1 MTMDLSKSQWHSYT
15 TDENI
20 FATAKMFYG
29 KYLFKAE
36 VEIPG
41 AFYVRYAKGKTF
53 DKFVEMMDVNR
64 LRRKEMLNDSIGVF
78 RYWKDK
84 GNTLDNA
91 VDRHLYDTYT
101 FIASKKGIGKH
112 KIKQNTLH
120 FYVTTPTE
128 LKEFLDLM
136 QWPIHATINKIF
148 MPADTAS
155 MNQLEQEVIFV
166 KREPLM
172 PYRIYVSSERFDVQT
187 KTNILNYLNNF
198 PDDIMLTKSLAR
210 GLADPRFLWLS
221 GYLNVKDL
229 STLTFLKMISPKFV
243 KKIYKLEKAANK

>member
-15 TDENI
+15 ANENI

-41 AFYVRYAKGKTF
+41 AFYLRYAKGKTF
-53 DKFVEMMDVNR
+53 DAFVEMMKVNR

-78 RYWKDK
+78 RYWRDK
-84 GNTLDNA
+84 GSTLDNA

-101 FIASKKGIGKH
+101 FIASKKGIAKH
-112 KIKQNTLH
+112 KIEQNTLH
-120 FYVTTPTE
+120 YYATTPEE

-148 MPADTAS
+148 APADTAS
-155 MNQLEQEVIFV
+155 MVQLEQEIIFV
-166 KREPLM
+166 KRDPPL
-172 PYRIYVSSERFDVQT
+172 PYRVYVSSERFDAQT

-198 PDDIMLTKSLAR
+198 PEDVMLTKSLAR
-210 GLADPRFLWLS
+210 GLADPRYLWIS
-221 GYLNVKDL
+221 GYFNVKDL

-243 KKIYKLEKAANK
+243 KKIFKLEKAVNK